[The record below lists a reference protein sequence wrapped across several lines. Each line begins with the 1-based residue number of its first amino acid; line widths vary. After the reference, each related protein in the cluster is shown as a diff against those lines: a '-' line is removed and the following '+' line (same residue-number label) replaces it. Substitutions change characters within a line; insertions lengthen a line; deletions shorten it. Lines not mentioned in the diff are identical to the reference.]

1 VVGVVPL
8 TEVVPVSVVVPTV
21 GRARL
26 VRSLIESLACCRPR
40 ADEILIVDQSEDDQ
54 VEGVVGEFVGIGAR
68 VVHCDGRGEGR
79 GRNVGLREAAH
90 DLLLGTDDDCTVAP
104 DWVAQAWT
112 HMEADPGAIVT
123 GRVLPVG
130 NARAVPS
137 LRDDPE
143 PRDYTGDL
151 TCFPLFPNNMAL
163 NRSLALELGGFDEG
177 LPAAPDNDFCY
188 RWLRAGNRLRYE
200 PDLVVWHHDWRSPEQ
215 LERLY
220 VRYARGQG
228 AFYAKHLRHGD
239 MRMLHFVARDLRAG
253 VRSIAAAA
261 VRGRPRWSDP
271 RRGILTGL
279 PVGLIAGWR
288 AYKPG
293 RDSVAQLAGLGRAE
307 TTEGGER
314 PS

>member
-1 VVGVVPL
+1 VAGALPL

-26 VRSLIESLACCRPR
+26 VRSLLESLARCDPR
-40 ADEILIVDQSEDDQ
+40 ADEILIVDQSEDDR
-54 VEGVVGEFVGIGAR
+54 VERVLFEFADIGAR
-68 VVHCDGRGEGR
+68 FVHC
-79 GRNVGLREAAH
+79 EARH

-104 DWVAQAWT
+104 DWVGRAWA
-112 HMEADPGAIVT
+112 HVEAEPGGIVT

-130 NARAVPS
+130 DPRAVPS
-137 LRDDPE
+137 TRDEAE

-151 TCFPLFPNNMAL
+151 SCFPLFPNNMAL
-163 NRSLALELGGFDEG
+163 NRPMALELGGFDEG

-188 RWLRAGNRLRYE
+188 RWLRAGNRLIYQ
-200 PDLVVWHHDWRSPEQ
+200 PDMVVWHHDWRSREQ

-228 AFYAKHLRHGD
+228 AFYAKHLREHD
-239 MRMLHFVARDLRAG
+239 LRMLRFIARDVYGG

-271 RRGILTGL
+271 RRGFLAGL

-293 RDSVAQLAGLGRAE
+293 RDSAALLAGLGHVETRAS
-307 TTEGGER
+307 GD
-314 PS
+314 PPLQ